1 MWCLCCL
8 GYICWF
14 KSPTQWSQDSPNH
27 QDEQMPFPWTRGA
40 DAKRKVPDPAGHPSG
55 MDLNQN
61 PKGRKLLRLCDG
73 DITKFPWYNDIALPC
88 QKWDSIRF
96 DVPKIDASAGSVLK
110 HSLWV
115 LDGIFKRNE
124 PLIFKIGW
132 THSPIWRWTNKLY
145 GYKKAQDGWS
155 HMTVLFVTDEPYS
168 PGMLEAALIEKYSS
182 DLL

>member
-1 MWCLCCL
+1 
-8 GYICWF
+8 
-14 KSPTQWSQDSPNH
+14 
-27 QDEQMPFPWTRGA
+27 MPFPWTRGA
-40 DAKRKVPDPAGHPSG
+40 DAKRKAPDPAGHPFG
-55 MDLNQN
+55 MGLNEN
-61 PKGRKLLRLCDG
+61 PKDRKTLRLCDG
-73 DITKFPWYNDIALPC
+73 DITKLPWFTDIALPC
-88 QKWDSIRF
+88 QKWDSIKF

-110 HSLWV
+110 HSLRV

-145 GYKKAQDGWS
+145 GYQKAQDGWS

-168 PGMLEAALIEKYSS
+168 PGMLEAALIERYSS